1 MRHRVKG
8 RKFNRTESHRKA
20 LMKALA
26 TSLFRHKRIKT
37 TLAKAKEARSFAE
50 TLITKARRNDLHS
63 RRQVISALQ
72 NKDAA
77 NELFGDIVQKVGDR
91 PGGYTRV
98 VKLGNRKGDAAEMAI
113 LELVDYN
120 EVMRA
125 KEEEKKEQKEV
136 KKAKKKEKEKEEAPE
151 VEEAKVVEEE
161 TAEEKPKKKAVKKKK
176 DEDEKKSKEKPKKK
190 SAKKT
195 KSEDASEKKGTKKKK
210 K

>member
-151 VEEAKVVEEE
+151 VEEAKVVEEVA
-161 TAEEKPKKKAVKKKK
+161 AEEKPKKKAVKKKK

-195 KSEDASEKKGTKKKK
+195 KSEDASEKKVTKKKK

>member
-195 KSEDASEKKGTKKKK
+195 KSEDASEKKVTKKKK

>member
-136 KKAKKKEKEKEEAPE
+136 KKAKKKEQEKEEAPE
-151 VEEAKVVEEE
+151 VEEAKVVVEV
-161 TAEEKPKKKAVKKKK
+161 AAKEKPKKKAVKKKK
-176 DEDEKKSKEKPKKK
+176 DEDEKKSKEKSKKK

-195 KSEDASEKKGTKKKK
+195 KSEDASEKKVTKKKK